1 MDFFGLDIGSHKI
14 KMVKLTKSGNQY
26 RLVSLGNATSTQKGV
41 LSDAEND
48 LTALATIIKKL
59 HNEAK
64 INTKNVVSA
73 LPQDQVF
80 TQVITLPKLSE
91 GELNSAL
98 KWEAEQYVPVPLAE
112 VTLTHQILGTI
123 NENGKEKIEVLLAA
137 APNRLIDRMVMV
149 LKTAGLNPLSL
160 ETEIMAIAR
169 SLVPAIPEATMV
181 IDLGAKAT
189 DIAIMEKG
197 QVIFV
202 RSLAT
207 AGEALT
213 RAIASGL
220 GLDINQAEASKKAYG
235 ADPDK
240 LEGKMVSALGPV
252 IEILTTEMEKIIQFQ
267 QLSKNKPINRVILSG
282 GTSGLPEISAILAK
296 KLNLEI
302 QIGNPF
308 GQIIKDDLVKKIP
321 TSEIPLY
328 AIATGLAMKEME

>member
-1 MDFFGLDIGSHKI
+1 MEFFGLDIGSHKI
-14 KMVKLTKSGNQY
+14 KMVKLAKNGNQY
-26 RLVSLGNATSTQKGV
+26 RLISLGNATSTQKGI
-41 LSDAEND
+41 LSDAEAD

-59 HNEAK
+59 HAESK

-80 TQVITLPKLSE
+80 SQVITLPKLSE

-98 KWEAEQYVPVPLAE
+98 KWEAEQYVPIPLAE
-112 VTLTHQILGTI
+112 VTLSHQILGTV

-137 APNRLIDRMVMV
+137 APNRLIDRMVMI
-149 LKTAGLNPLSL
+149 LKTAGFNPISL

-169 SLVPAIPEATMV
+169 SLVPSSPETTMV

-189 DIAIMEKG
+189 DIAVMEKG

-213 RAIASGL
+213 RAVASGL
-220 GLDINQAEASKKAYG
+220 GLDVNQAEAYKKAYG

-240 LEGKMVSALGPV
+240 LEGKMVTALGPV
-252 IEILTTEMEKIIQFQ
+252 IEVLTAEMEKIIQFY
-267 QLSKNKPINRVILSG
+267 QLSKNKPINRIILSG
-282 GTSGLPEISAILAK
+282 GTSGLPEMSAILAK

-308 GQIIKDDLVKKIP
+308 NQIMKDDLVKKIP

>member
-14 KMVKLTKSGNQY
+14 KMVKLAKNGNQY
-26 RLVSLGNATSTQKGV
+26 RLVSLGNAASTQKGV

-91 GELNSAL
+91 SELNSAL
-98 KWEAEQYVPVPLAE
+98 KWEAEQYVPIPLAE

-123 NENGKEKIEVLLAA
+123 NEGGKEKIEVLLAA
-137 APNRLIDRMVMV
+137 APNRLIDRMVMI

-189 DIAIMEKG
+189 DIAVMEKG

-213 RAIASGL
+213 RAVASGL
-220 GLDINQAEASKKAYG
+220 GLDINQAEAYKKAYG

-252 IEILTTEMEKIIQFQ
+252 IEVLTVEMEKIIQFY

-282 GTSGLPEISAILAK
+282 GTSGLPEMSAILAK

-308 GQIIKDDLVKKIP
+308 SQIVKDDLVKKIP

-328 AIATGLAMKEME
+328 AIATGLAMKEIE

>member
-14 KMVKLTKSGNQY
+14 KMVKLAKNGDQY
-26 RLVSLGNATSTQKGV
+26 RLIALGNATSTQKGV

-59 HNEAK
+59 HSEAK

-98 KWEAEQYVPVPLAE
+98 KWEAEQYVPIPLDE
-112 VTLTHQILGTI
+112 VTLTHQILGTV
-123 NENGKEKIEVLLAA
+123 NDNGKEKIEVLLAA
-137 APNRLIDRMVMV
+137 APNRLIDRIVTV
-149 LKTAGLNPLSL
+149 LKTAGFNPISL

-189 DIAIMEKG
+189 DIAVMEKG

-213 RAIASGL
+213 RAVASGL
-220 GLDINQAEASKKAYG
+220 GLDINQAEAYKKAYG
-235 ADPDK
+235 ADPNK
-240 LEGKMVSALGPV
+240 LEGKMVTALGPV
-252 IEILTTEMEKIIQFQ
+252 IEVLTAEMEKIIQFH

-282 GTSGLPEISAILAK
+282 GTSSLPEISAILAK

-308 GQIIKDDLVKKIP
+308 GQIIKDDLTKKIP
-321 TSEIPLY
+321 PQEIPLY
-328 AIATGLAMKEME
+328 SIAAGLAMKEIE

>member
-14 KMVKLTKSGNQY
+14 KMVKLAKNGNQY
-26 RLVSLGNATSTQKGV
+26 RLVSLGNAASTQKGV

-64 INTKNVVSA
+64 INTRNVVSA

-91 GELNSAL
+91 SELNSAL
-98 KWEAEQYVPVPLAE
+98 KWEAEQYVPIPLAE

-123 NENGKEKIEVLLAA
+123 NEGGKEKIEVLLAA
-137 APNRLIDRMVMV
+137 APNRLIDRMVMI

-189 DIAIMEKG
+189 DIAVMEKG

-213 RAIASGL
+213 RAVASGL
-220 GLDINQAEASKKAYG
+220 GLDINQAEAYKKAYG

-252 IEILTTEMEKIIQFQ
+252 IEVLTVEMEKIIQFY

-282 GTSGLPEISAILAK
+282 GTSGLPEMSAILAK

-308 GQIIKDDLVKKIP
+308 SQIVKDDLVKKIP

-328 AIATGLAMKEME
+328 AIATGLAMKEIE